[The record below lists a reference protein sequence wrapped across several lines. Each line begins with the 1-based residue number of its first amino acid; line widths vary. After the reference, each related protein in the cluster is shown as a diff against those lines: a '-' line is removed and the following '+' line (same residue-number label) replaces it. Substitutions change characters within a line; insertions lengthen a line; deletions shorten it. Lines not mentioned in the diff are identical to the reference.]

1 MNRVFLIVLL
11 IGFAFCAVT
20 FGAQSQASSPTASDH
35 PNMPASQD
43 GNVNTQANHAINSGR
58 IKTLKDGFNTIAEG
72 SRSLAGWGLLII
84 AASVAAIV
92 GTSYIRPIDR
102 RVRCVYL
109 LFVPGWVFVARSI
122 YYGDQI
128 SRRHMAALFANSE
141 TSLSDIGFAINS
153 DFGKQLWSLRAGL
166 IVFFVW
172 LVFFLFWWIF
182 GNWSTSTNQNN

>member
-1 MNRVFLIVLL
+1 M
-11 IGFAFCAVT
+11 IGFAFCAAT
-20 FGAQSQASSPTASDH
+20 SRAQSQASSTTASDH

-43 GNVNTQANHAINSGR
+43 GNANTQPNHGINSDR
-58 IKTLKDGFNTIAEG
+58 SKTLKDGFNTIAEG

-109 LFVPGWVFVARSI
+109 LFIPGWGFVARSI

-141 TSLSDIGFAINS
+141 TSLSEIGFAINS

-166 IVFFVW
+166 VIFFFFFF
-172 LVFFLFWWIF
+172 FFLFFFIF
-182 GNWSTSTNQNN
+182 VKWFTSFNQN